1 MNSAFWYF
9 IQGTAPFI
17 ARGEY
22 WFASAG
28 YWAWLNTALCK
39 LIRMYYKKD
48 VEYNPMKHIEKALDK
63 EVISELQPLRNLETV
78 EDLKKKMRL
87 LMDIYNKYAQK
98 ISKEQNLS
106 YNKDVGVKVK
116 EYTKQFL
123 S

>member
-1 MNSAFWYF
+1 
-9 IQGTAPFI
+9 
-17 ARGEY
+17 
-22 WFASAG
+22 
-28 YWAWLNTALCK
+28 
-39 LIRMYYKKD
+39 
-48 VEYNPMKHIEKALDK
+48 MKHIEKALDK